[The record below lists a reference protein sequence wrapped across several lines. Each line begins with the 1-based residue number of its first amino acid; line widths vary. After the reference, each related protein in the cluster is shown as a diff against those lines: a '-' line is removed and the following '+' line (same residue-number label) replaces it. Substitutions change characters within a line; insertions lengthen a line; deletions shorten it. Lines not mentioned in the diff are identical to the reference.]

1 MWLAVLKKIYEAEQS
16 EASAVIDTFL
26 QKSVGVAD
34 HDNFV
39 KTLKTNFD
47 KLVHAKHAIE
57 ELDSICLLYTSPSPR
72 DRSISRMPSSA

>member
-1 MWLAVLKKIYEAEQS
+1 MWLGVLKKIYEAEQS

-57 ELDSICLLYTSPSPR
+57 ELNLIAKKVPLVNKTNKPKKEK
-72 DRSISRMPSSA
+72 

>member
-1 MWLAVLKKIYEAEQS
+1 MWLGVLKKIYKTEQS

-57 ELDSICLLYTSPSPR
+57 ELDLIAKKVPLV
-72 DRSISRMPSSA
+72 DKNKKEK

>member
-1 MWLAVLKKIYEAEQS
+1 MWLAVLKKLYEAEQS

-47 KLVHAKHAIE
+47 KLVHAKHAIGEIDDIIKKSKVPIVE
-57 ELDSICLLYTSPSPR
+57 ENKCKCKKEK
-72 DRSISRMPSSA
+72 

>member
-1 MWLAVLKKIYEAEQS
+1 MWFAVLKKIYEAVQS

-57 ELDSICLLYTSPSPR
+57 ELDL
-72 DRSISRMPSSA
+72 ISKKVPLADKNKKEK

>member
-39 KTLKTNFD
+39 KTLGSF
-47 KLVHAKHAIE
+47 AKNDLQKIFAHH
-57 ELDSICLLYTSPSPR
+57 LT
-72 DRSISRMPSSA
+72 

>member
-47 KLVHAKHAIE
+47 KLVHAKHAIVE
-57 ELDSICLLYTSPSPR
+57 IDDIIKNSKETNDKK
-72 DRSISRMPSSA
+72 

>member
-1 MWLAVLKKIYEAEQS
+1 MWLTVLRKLYEAEQS
-16 EASAVIDTFL
+16 EATAVIDTFL

-47 KLVHAKHAIE
+47 KLVHAKHAID
-57 ELDSICLLYTSPSPR
+57 ELDNIIKQSTKPEEKKKEK
-72 DRSISRMPSSA
+72 

>member
-1 MWLAVLKKIYEAEQS
+1 MWLTVLRKLYEAEQS
-16 EASAVIDTFL
+16 EATAVIDTFL

-57 ELDSICLLYTSPSPR
+57 ELDLIAKKVPLV
-72 DRSISRMPSSA
+72 DKNKKEK

>member
-1 MWLAVLKKIYEAEQS
+1 MWLGVLKKIYEAEQS

-39 KTLKTNFD
+39 KTLKT
-47 KLVHAKHAIE
+47 
-57 ELDSICLLYTSPSPR
+57 LLKK
-72 DRSISRMPSSA
+72 MF